1 MQAGDLNHH
10 ITITKPGP
18 SSGYSSDP
26 GPPVTVCQTWAKKK
40 GLAGRNFYQA
50 AASQAEAEVTYQIR
64 YETGIRNAVTAG
76 MSVVEGSHTFEIYT
90 PPVDEDGD
98 RCWLTLHCKEVT
110 PSGT

>member
-10 ITITKPGP
+10 IAITKPGS

-26 GPPVTVCQTWAKKK
+26 GPPVPVCKVWAQKK
-40 GLAGRNFYQA
+40 GLTGRNFYQA
-50 AASQAEAEVTYQIR
+50 AAAQAEAEVTYTIR
-64 YETGIRNAVTAG
+64 YRGDIAVG
-76 MSVVEGSHTFEIYT
+76 MSVVEGNHTYEIYT